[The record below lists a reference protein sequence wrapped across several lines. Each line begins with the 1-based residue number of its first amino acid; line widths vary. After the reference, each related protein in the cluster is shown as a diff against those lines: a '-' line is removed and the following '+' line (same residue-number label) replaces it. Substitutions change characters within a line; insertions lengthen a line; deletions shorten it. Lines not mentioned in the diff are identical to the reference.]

1 MSNFK
6 EVTVKNVERLNEIIV
21 SQASGMSALV
31 NELELAEKSS
41 AKYREWWLE
50 ESKKHEATKKE
61 LSDIVEVLDVIEQKE
76 LVESMDDIRKEDP
89 LGLVKPLTRL

>member
-61 LSDIVEVLDVIEQKE
+61 LSDIVEVLDVVEQKE
-76 LVESMDDIRKEDP
+76 LMDSHTTMDEETSSQ
-89 LGLVKPLTRL
+89 KPLTRL